1 MCRCPLHGRRLALL
15 LFAHLASVVVVAGG
29 HTRPATDAAVVV
41 RDAWREAPKDGG
53 GSRRTAGGSEH
64 RLFGFG
70 FRGRCVP
77 LGP

>member
-1 MCRCPLHGRRLALL
+1 ML

-41 RDAWREAPKDGG
+41 RDPWREAPATAGG
-53 GSRRTAGGSEH
+53 AAGARAAGGSEH

-77 LGP
+77 LAP